1 MTFLVLIDSEGNLID
16 KELKSIIG
24 EGINP
29 SSSMGKSENSN
40 EHKNKEVKKGFVEKA
55 IEFLSMA
62 GYRIIVDSMTGVNY
76 LENSRGGITPLL
88 DKKENDL

>member
-40 EHKNKEVKKGFVEKA
+40 EHKNKEVKET
-55 IEFLSMA
+55 IC
-62 GYRIIVDSMTGVNY
+62 
-76 LENSRGGITPLL
+76 
-88 DKKENDL
+88 